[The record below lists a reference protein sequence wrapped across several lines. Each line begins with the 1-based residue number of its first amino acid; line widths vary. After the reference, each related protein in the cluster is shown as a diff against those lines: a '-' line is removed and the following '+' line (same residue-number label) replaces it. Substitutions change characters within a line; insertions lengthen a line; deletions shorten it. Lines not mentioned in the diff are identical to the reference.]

1 MTDIRTAADQQARAA
16 LRAAADY
23 YQTHGH
29 RSGILDSRYEA
40 AERVVDA
47 IDAFDVADALAADA
61 VDEWQ
66 TAVLTYSVESGES
79 HDPLPDIALAITL
92 DPGDITVFPMGVGR

>member
-1 MTDIRTAADQQARAA
+1 MTDLRTAANEQAQAA
-16 LRAAADY
+16 LRAMNDHQAK
-23 YQTHGH
+23 HGK
-29 RSGILDSRYEA
+29 RSPLLEARYEA

-47 IDAFDVADALAADA
+47 VDEYDALDELAADA

-79 HDPLPDIALAITL
+79 HDPLPDIALAAITP
-92 DPGDITVFPMGVGR
+92 DPGDWYAGMER